1 MSSRVTLNVYLLIL
15 LLFLPDAIDCIEFAT
30 FESSTGK
37 PKCQSKL
44 RDVPIVLDLLLVH
57 HRQFEG
63 DKRELTKDDG

>member
-15 LLFLPDAIDCIEFAT
+15 LLFLPDAIDCIEFVI

-44 RDVPIVLDLLLVH
+44 TDAPILLDLLLVR